1 MADDDGIRD
10 EVDVAVDRFERDEE
24 VRQLRTRIAQ
34 LQARAAGL
42 QHELTVARA
51 ALERRQRIQAH
62 LAQVVNVAQ
71 LDGGVKALRLA
82 AAEEPARG
90 SSWPAHLLSRAA
102 GLEARRD
109 RLVAEVEGSL
119 PTDIGGDPR
128 G

>member
-1 MADDDGIRD
+1 MADDDEIRD
-10 EVDVAVDRFERDEE
+10 AVDVAVDRFEHDEE
-24 VRQLRTRIAQ
+24 VRR

-82 AAEEPARG
+82 AAEEPVGG

-109 RLVAEVEGSL
+109 RLVAEVEGS
-119 PTDIGGDPR
+119 
-128 G
+128 